1 MTMNMGADTVYTY
14 TKGIRFHDGT
24 VQTTAAGTE
33 LFTAPQC
40 GVALFTGGAT
50 SAVVFVT
57 PYVANS
63 APIVV
68 VTGLAGVYTHS
79 LFYSVSLTGTAG
91 AWTGFTLTLSANL
104 FGAFN
109 WVAIGNPD

>member
-1 MTMNMGADTVYTY
+1 MPNLTHKMGGDNVVTNTNS
-14 TKGIRFHDGT
+14 ILF
-24 VQTTAAGTE
+24 TTGTE

-40 GVALFTGGAT
+40 GVAVFTGGAT

-68 VTGLAGVYTHS
+68 VTGLDGTYTNS